1 MHNHDEAHNTGHV
14 VDMSGER
21 WRLSTLNTLMAQLPG
36 SDTITFTNF
45 NLKAAAA
52 AGQNEFKRSSL
63 RPE

>member
-36 SDTITFTNF
+36 SDTITFTN
-45 NLKAAAA
+45 LI
-52 AGQNEFKRSSL
+52 
-63 RPE
+63 